1 MSNPTQI
8 ERYQKL
14 LEFLDK
20 QFKSSISSKDIEEV
34 SFYSYRNINR
44 IFYALQQET
53 IGHYLKRI
61 KLEKAAEYLKYS
73 SDEVSDIAIAVGYAD
88 LPTFSK
94 AFKNRFGCSPTYYRN
109 SEILKEEILEEAIKD
124 SQGFNK
130 LEFTIEELPAFK
142 ILYLQ
147 YKGNYDNIKA
157 IEQTWEKLVRY
168 ALKKK
173 LFKDDTIIVGEV
185 LDDDEISESLKCRY
199 NAGIII
205 DSNADIT
212 TEGLFGTKEIEAQKY
227 AKFIHKGS
235 HESCFESYNS
245 IYMHWMKD
253 VKLEF
258 EDKPTLEFY
267 LNDEETTPK
276 EKLITEIY
284 IPVK

>member
-73 SDEVSDIAIAVGYAD
+73 LDEVSDIAISVGYAD

-94 AFKNRFGCSPTYYRN
+94 AFKNHFGCSPTHYRN
-109 SEILKEEILEEAIKD
+109 SEILKEEILEETIKD

-173 LFKDDTIIVGEV
+173 LFKDETIIVGEV

-227 AKFIHKGS
+227 AKFMHIGS
-235 HESCFESYNS
+235 HESCFETYNS

-267 LNDEETTPK
+267 LNDEEITPK